1 MSIAMPR
8 TFRSAAATA
17 IAGLAL
23 AALVLTTGHAGG
35 DDDGGGRPQADVDR
49 SATPARSAYPSSMD
63 ALGASVAAGYNT
75 DCPDGWI
82 DCPDNSWATGANPAV
97 DSVYLRLL
105 ALNPRLK
112 DHNAN
117 DAESGTAMVALDG
130 QAESAVQRGVDLV
143 TIAMGTNDACG
154 RRTGVMTDVS
164 EFRDEFRQALD
175 TLTTGL
181 PLARIHVVSIP
192 DLYRMWET
200 LHTDPRAM
208 SAWRAVAVLPDHV
221 HASDLERTGRRP
233 PAGRRP
239 RASGRVQRGAGRCV
253 RDVSR
258 AARPTG
264 EPRFGRPSCWR
275 SSRPTTTGI
284 RTSRDRL
291 PWRNWSGTPSVT
303 DWVPV
308 AGRRGL
314 QRPAGRRPRRRSLR
328 RRPTMRRPPGRG
340 RQGLTRTGRPSMRR
354 LPRRSLSSEPSP
366 RPRSVSPPRM
376 GRRRPGR

>member
-35 DDDGGGRPQADVDR
+35 DDDAGGRPQADVDR

-75 DCPDGWI
+75 DCPEGWI
-82 DCPDNSWATGANPAV
+82 DCPDNSWSTGANPAV

-164 EFRDEFRQALD
+164 EFRDEFRRAME

-181 PLARIHVVSIP
+181 PKVRIHVVSIP
-192 DLYRMWET
+192 DLYRTWET
-200 LHTDPRAM
+200 LHTDSRAM
-208 SAWRAVAVLPDHV
+208 SAWRALPFCPTMFTHPTSNAPADV
-221 HASDLERTGRRP
+221 HR
-233 PAGRRP
+233 
-239 RASGRVQRGAGRCV
+239 
-253 RDVSR
+253 R
-258 AARPTG
+258 AAVRARVVEYNG
-264 EPRFGRPSCWR
+264 VLAEVCASYPRC
-275 SSRPTTTGI
+275 TTDGGAAFRAPIVLAEFSTHDYWHPNI
-284 RTSRDRL
+284 
-291 PWRNWSGTPSVT
+291 
-303 DWVPV
+303 
-308 AGRRGL
+308 AGQAALANLVWDTLGY
-314 QRPAGRRPRRRSLR
+314 
-328 RRPTMRRPPGRG
+328 
-340 RQGLTRTGRPSMRR
+340 
-354 LPRRSLSSEPSP
+354 
-366 RPRSVSPPRM
+366 
-376 GRRRPGR
+376 